1 MSQLLRLAA
10 SSISLLLCVAVTVA
24 QPFRVDTVARAPY
37 LQYPV
42 AISFVPGGD
51 GAFFVTEKNSGNI
64 RFCDRRLLEEPFATV
79 TVESE
84 GEQGLLGIAV
94 HPSFPDSP
102 YVYVFYT
109 RSPDRSGLLERFRDS
124 SGTGVSPATLLTVP
138 PAEKPVHIG
147 GSLTFGP
154 DGKLY
159 LAVGDC
165 GQELSGRNV
174 DRSGNDLH
182 GAILRLNEDG
192 SIPSDNP
199 VPSSPVWASDYRNP
213 LGLTFDQGT
222 GIMLCAENGPDGWNE
237 VSVVTR
243 ASTPEWSG
251 LQEVG
256 RHAMHKVAESELP
269 GLSGICVYRGS
280 AFPRLHGMVL
290 FGGHGNQILWAG
302 TRSERGD
309 SLHAEPLYKT
319 NAGYSDIKV
328 APDGAVFLVNGPY
341 ISSRILRLTP
351 VAPSFISEPPTH
363 GTQGVEMRYTPAFQG
378 TPPALSLLAG
388 PEGMTVDTVTWSLV
402 WTPNNEQ
409 AMAGAQSVVLRAR
422 NGAGWADQTFL
433 LPIANVNDPPMPF
446 RLLSP
451 LGEAVQGSGAGTD
464 VTFRW
469 NRTDDPDKDTLRYI
483 IELDTTEVFFAP
495 LRRDTV
501 GWAVDSCRILIPG
514 RAGAWYWR
522 VTATDGQLATLAEP
536 KHGVFF
542 TLAHA
547 ALLPENE
554 PERQHRVVL
563 EQNFP
568 NPFNPA
574 TSIKYTIPHSGRV
587 RLSVFNLLGQEVAL
601 IFDGVLSEGTHETEF
616 SKAELPTGIYFY
628 RIQGSDFF
636 ETKKMVISK

>member
-1 MSQLLRLAA
+1 
-10 SSISLLLCVAVTVA
+10 LLLCVAVAVA
-24 QPFRVDTVARAPY
+24 QPFRVDTVAKAPY
-37 LQYPV
+37 VQYPV
-42 AISFVPGGD
+42 AIAFVPGGN
-51 GAFFVTEKNSGNI
+51 GAFFLTEKNSGSI
-64 RFCDRRLLEEPFATV
+64 RFYDRRLLEEPFATV

-94 HPSFPDSP
+94 HPSFTDSP

-124 SGTGVSPATLLTVP
+124 SGIGVSPTTLLTVP

-159 LAVGDC
+159 LTVGDC
-165 GQELSGRNV
+165 GEDLLEGSV
-174 DRSGNDLH
+174 DRSGDDVR

-199 VPSSPVWASDYRNP
+199 VPSSPVWASGYSNP
-213 LGLTFDQGT
+213 LGLAFDPGT
-222 GIMLCAENGPDGWNE
+222 GMMLCTENGRNGWNE
-237 VSVVTR
+237 VSVVAR
-243 ASTPEWSG
+243 GSAPEWSDMRG
-251 LQEVG
+251 GG
-256 RHAMHKVAESELP
+256 RHAMHRVAESDLP
-269 GLSGICVYRGS
+269 GLSGICVYRGE
-280 AFPRLHGMVL
+280 AFPRLNGIVL

-309 SLHAEPLYKT
+309 SLHTEPLYKT
-319 NAGYSDIKV
+319 NAGYSDVKV
-328 APDGAVFLVNGPY
+328 APDGTLLLVNGPY
-341 ISSRILRLTP
+341 ISSRILRLSP
-351 VAPSFISEPPTH
+351 VAPSFISEPPAH
-363 GTQGVEMRYTPAFQG
+363 GTQGVGLRYTPAFQG

-388 PEGMTVDTVTWSLV
+388 PEGMTVDTVAWSLV
-402 WTPNNEQ
+402 WTPTNEQ
-409 AMAGAQSVVLRAR
+409 ALAGVQSVTLRAR
-422 NGAGWADQTFL
+422 NGAGWADQTFS
-433 LPIANVNDPPMPF
+433 LPIANVNDPPIAF

-451 LGEAVQGSGAGTD
+451 LGEDIQGSGTGND

-469 NRTDDPDKDTLRYI
+469 NRTEDPDRDTLRYI
-483 IELDTTEVFFAP
+483 IELDTTEVFLAP

-501 GWAVDSCRILIPG
+501 GGTVDSCRILIPG
-514 RAGAWYWR
+514 RAGEWFWR
-522 VTATDGQLATLAEP
+522 VTATDGQLTTLAEP
-536 KHGVFF
+536 KHGIFF
-542 TLAHA
+542 TVGHA
-547 ALLPENE
+547 SLLPENE
-554 PERQHRVVL
+554 PAGQRHVVL

-574 TSIKYTIPHSGRV
+574 TSIKYTLPHSGHV

-616 SKAELPTGIYFY
+616 TKAELPTGIYFY
-628 RIQGSDFF
+628 RIQGPDFF